1 MKEAT
6 GELNGTVIVFMAVA
20 ALTAF
25 FFMFLWPL
33 VKNGMYERA
42 NCANAVCDNGY
53 IESGAD
59 YGMTYCY
66 NPQDSSKEIFTC
78 PFRG

>member
-25 FFMFLWPL
+25 FFMLFQVWT
-33 VKNGMYERA
+33 A
-42 NCANAVCDNGY
+42 
-53 IESGAD
+53 
-59 YGMTYCY
+59 
-66 NPQDSSKEIFTC
+66 
-78 PFRG
+78 